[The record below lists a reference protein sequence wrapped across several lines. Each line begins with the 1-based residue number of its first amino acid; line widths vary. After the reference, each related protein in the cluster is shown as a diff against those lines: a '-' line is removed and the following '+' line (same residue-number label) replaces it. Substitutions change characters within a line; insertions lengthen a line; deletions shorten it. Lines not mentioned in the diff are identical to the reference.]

1 MDGILTTTGGTY
13 DTLFPRAQPQIDP
26 EFDITAMIDVV
37 SLMNLYFLIT
47 FVTAISIEI
56 NLPAANH
63 AAPLDADAATI
74 ITVVA
79 GPDASSVVVYL
90 GNGKSGTPLSDPE
103 DQVAQISAAVER
115 GLAQGKKAVLIK
127 AEKTIRL
134 REMNRI
140 AAAAS
145 QEGATLHIAIM
156 EKDTPS

>member
-1 MDGILTTTGGTY
+1 MDGILTTADGTY
-13 DTLFPRAQPQIDP
+13 DTLFPRPQPHIDP

-74 ITVVA
+74 ITVIA
-79 GPDASSVVVYL
+79 GPDANNVVVYL

-103 DQVAQISAAVER
+103 DQVTQITAAVER

-127 AEKTIRL
+127 AEKSIRL

-156 EKDTPS
+156 EKDTES